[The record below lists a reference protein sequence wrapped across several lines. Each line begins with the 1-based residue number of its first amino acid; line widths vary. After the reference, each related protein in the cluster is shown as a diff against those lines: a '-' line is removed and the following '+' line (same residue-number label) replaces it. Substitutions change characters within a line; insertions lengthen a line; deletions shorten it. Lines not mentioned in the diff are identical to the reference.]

1 MDMMSIRRRMMM
13 QNTNN
18 VPQNMLNG
26 IESGVYNA
34 YGSDSSSSTRLRS
47 IGSVNVVGEKQYK
60 IDASTT
66 LTKTVQ
72 AIVTFFTEIGKINIS
87 QTSWTNVPFTF
98 TTPSNANLI
107 RCMIRYSDNSNISAS
122 DVTAEIVEV

>member
-1 MDMMSIRRRMMM
+1 M
-13 QNTNN
+13 
-18 VPQNMLNG
+18 
-26 IESGVYNA
+26 YNA